1 MEINYV
7 FDFWNNLF
15 AIIGIV
21 ASSLI
26 ALWIYKLTKQLSARE
41 KYQHE
46 VKITEEIKKLKI
58 YSSVVLADVSKYHPL
73 RIDYTNKTYY
83 KQGAELYTIIPEYG
97 VQFILMP
104 SDKNIPVGLVPFEW
118 IEYIRD
124 HDSED
129 NKPIIVC
136 KFKGVKWYKNFKSS
150 FREINYIYK
159 NPNYRENS
167 DPSFMMYTTIKPNN
181 LKLAKK

>member
-1 MEINYV
+1 MEINYI
-7 FDFWNNLF
+7 FNFWDNLL
-15 AIIGIV
+15 GIV
-21 ASSLI
+21 SIVISFLI
-26 ALWIYKLTKQLSARE
+26 AVWIYKLSKQLSARE

-46 VKITEEIKKLKI
+46 IKITEEIRKLKI
-58 YSSVVLADVSKYHPL
+58 YQSVILADVEKYHPL
-73 RIDYTNKTYY
+73 RTDNTNQTYY

-104 SDKNIPVGLVPFEW
+104 SDRNIPVGLVPFEW
-118 IEYIRD
+118 IEYVRD

-136 KFKGVKWYKNFKSS
+136 KFKGIKWYKKSKS
-150 FREINYIYK
+150 PFREINYIYK
-159 NPNYRENS
+159 NSNYEENS

-181 LKLAKK
+181 LNIN